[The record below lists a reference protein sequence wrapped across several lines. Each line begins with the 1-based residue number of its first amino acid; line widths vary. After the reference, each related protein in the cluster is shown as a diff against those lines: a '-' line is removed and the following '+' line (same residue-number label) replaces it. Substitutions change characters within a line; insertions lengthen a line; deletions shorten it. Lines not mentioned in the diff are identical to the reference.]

1 MLPWDMLKLAFRAL
15 ADRKM
20 RSALTIVGIMVGSAV
35 ILALIAS
42 SSGLSAGVQSQIDRI
57 GANTLIV
64 RSSNQFY
71 ASGGQTSYQL
81 SQDDVRIL
89 KAIQGV
95 ADVIPYYSQGITIS
109 SGGSSVQGTLQG
121 LDLNSLSKLYKG
133 LTLNT
138 GTWPSPA
145 DSTAATVGYDIAFPV
160 GSSTQLGVNQ
170 MVSVTIGSSKTNLA
184 FIVKGILAQYG
195 SVLTAN
201 IDDTIFISMQAAQ
214 LLLKTPYY
222 SGFYVLTSSPDN
234 VAAVQQNIQ
243 TYYGSNVRITGASA
257 ILSSVVSITSQM
269 TLFLGSIGAVS
280 LFVAAVGI
288 ANTMF
293 VSVMERTREIG
304 VLKALG
310 FRRNQILSI
319 FLSEAALTG
328 VVGGIFGTL
337 LGYFLSFMIGG
348 DLRGLTGG
356 GRFLGGGGGSQPVFS
371 PQLIAFSL
379 IFPIGMAMMAGLYPA
394 WRASKMNAVAALKYQ

>member
-1 MLPWDMLKLAFRAL
+1 MLVWDLLKLALRAL

-35 ILALIAS
+35 ILALVAS

-71 ASGGQTSYQL
+71 ASGGQAAYQL

-89 KAIQGV
+89 QGIHGV
-95 ADVIPYYSQGITIS
+95 ADVIPYYSQTINIG
-109 SGGSSVQGTLQG
+109 SGGTSVQGTLEG
-121 LDLNSLSKLYKG
+121 LDLNVLVQLYKG
-133 LTLNT
+133 LALNS
-138 GTWPSPA
+138 GSWPSLS
-145 DSTAATVGYDIAFPV
+145 DSTAAAVGYDIAFPI
-160 GSSTQLGVNQ
+160 GSNTQLAINQ
-170 MVSVTIGSSKTNLA
+170 MVSVTIGNSKSNLA
-184 FIVKGILAQYG
+184 FLVKGILAPYG
-195 SVLTAN
+195 NVLTAN
-201 IDDTIFISMQAAQ
+201 IDDTIFISLQAAQ

-222 SGFYVLTSSPDN
+222 SGFYVLASSPDN
-234 VAAVQQNIQ
+234 VDAVQQSIQ
-243 TYYGSNVRITGASA
+243 TYYGSNVRITGATA

-328 VVGGIFGTL
+328 VIGGIFGTL
-337 LGYFLSFMIGG
+337 LGYSLSFMMGG

-356 GRFLGGGGGSQPVFS
+356 GRFMGGGGGSQPVFT
-371 PQLIAFSL
+371 PTLLAFSL
-379 IFPIGMAMMAGLYPA
+379 LFPIGMAMMAGLYPA
-394 WRASKMNAVAALKYQ
+394 WRASKMNAVIALKYR

>member
-293 VSVMERTREIG
+293 VSVMERTR
-304 VLKALG
+304 
-310 FRRNQILSI
+310 RS
-319 FLSEAALTG
+319 
-328 VVGGIFGTL
+328 
-337 LGYFLSFMIGG
+337 
-348 DLRGLTGG
+348 
-356 GRFLGGGGGSQPVFS
+356 GS
-371 PQLIAFSL
+371 
-379 IFPIGMAMMAGLYPA
+379 
-394 WRASKMNAVAALKYQ
+394 